1 MREIEGGNIA
11 GFEKIRDI
19 VTGGDN
25 IERRKMR
32 VEKQKEEKK
41 QAGQT
46 REIKVGTVWE
56 DEKQG
61 MKGTQFF
68 QTAI

>member
-1 MREIEGGNIA
+1 
-11 GFEKIRDI
+11 
-19 VTGGDN
+19 VDN

-46 REIKVGTVWE
+46 REIKVGTV
-56 DEKQG
+56 
-61 MKGTQFF
+61 
-68 QTAI
+68 